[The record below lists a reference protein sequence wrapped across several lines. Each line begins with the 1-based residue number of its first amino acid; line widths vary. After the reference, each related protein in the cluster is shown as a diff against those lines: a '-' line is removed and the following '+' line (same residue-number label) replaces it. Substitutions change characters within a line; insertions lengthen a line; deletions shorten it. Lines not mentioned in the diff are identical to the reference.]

1 MTIKETIQKDFIT
14 AMKTKDDVAKA
25 ALSGIKA
32 KITEAEKLKPGTIL
46 NDADVTKVIVSMV
59 KQYKQSY
66 DAFINGDR
74 SDLAEKEFHEMA
86 VLQKYLPA
94 EMGESEIRAAL
105 AEIMQDLSVV
115 VTNPNALI
123 GKSIGE
129 FNKKYAGCADVQV
142 VKRIATDL
150 VNPL

>member
-1 MTIKETIQKDFIT
+1 MTIKETIQQDFIT
-14 AMKTKDDVAKA
+14 AMKAKDEVAKA

-32 KITEAEKLKPGTIL
+32 KITEVEKLKSGTVL
-46 NDADVTKVIVSMV
+46 SDADVTKVIASAV

-66 DAFINGDR
+66 DAFIAGDR
-74 SDLAEKEFHEMA
+74 SDLAEKEFQEMT
-86 VLQKYLPA
+86 VLQRYLPA
-94 EMGESEIRAAL
+94 EMSESEIRAAL

-115 VTNPNALI
+115 ITNPIALI

-129 FNKKYAGCADVQV
+129 FNKKYTGRADVQT

-150 VNPL
+150 ANPL